1 MAVGLP
7 PELAR
12 RRNAV
17 LRPRDAADVYAHP
30 RPELARLAR
39 RGAMRHLAPGY
50 YVVVPQ
56 RRIGDLRWRPDLHA
70 VALGVAVTDYGA
82 NAVALMGTSAA
93 RHHGV
98 LPRAAVVAVVAAPLQ
113 RPALRL
119 DIGEIVFVR
128 RTFERLDTER
138 VETEL
143 VSGWVTT
150 IEQTLLDLADRPTLG
165 GMTAQSSEEAV
176 RALAIRADW
185 DRVAELARHQRK
197 ARALRTALAVAGRGS
212 DAGP

>member
-1 MAVGLP
+1 
-7 PELAR
+7 
-12 RRNAV
+12 
-17 LRPRDAADVYAHP
+17 
-30 RPELARLAR
+30 
-39 RGAMRHLAPGY
+39 MRHLAPGY

-70 VALGVAVTDYGA
+70 VALGIAVADYGT

-93 RHHGV
+93 RHYGV
-98 LPRAAVVAVVAAPLQ
+98 LPRAVAVAVVAAPLQ

-119 DIGEIVFVR
+119 GIGEIVFVR

-138 VETEL
+138 VDTEL

-150 IEQTLLDLADRPTLG
+150 VEQTLLDLADRPTLG

-185 DRVAELARHQRK
+185 DRVAELARRQRK
-197 ARALRTALAVAGRGS
+197 ARALRAALAVAGRGS